1 MSRVAVVA
9 GVGPNIGAAV
19 ARRFHADG
27 FAVAMLARSDAVTD
41 PLAAELG
48 ADAISI
54 PADVTDR
61 SAVERAMERVRTEL
75 GPVEVLVLNASGGG
89 GRPVDEASVERLR
102 SIFDVRVGGSLA
114 CVRAALPDLRETD
127 GTVLFSG
134 TTFAE
139 PPVTEQIE
147 WGAVAP
153 AARGLAVSLD
163 AALDDVAVTYVRI
176 GSAVRPAESSAE
188 GERANDRT
196 AIDAADLAAEYR
208 RLADRP
214 GLATRELDLR

>member
-1 MSRVAVVA
+1 MSRVVVVA

-27 FAVAMLARSDAVTD
+27 FAVAMLARSDDVTD

-48 ADAISI
+48 SDAISV

-114 CVRAALPDLRETD
+114 CVRAALPDLRETE

-153 AARGLAVSLD
+153 AARGLAASLD

-188 GERANDRT
+188 GERAGDRT

>member
-1 MSRVAVVA
+1 MSRVVVVA

-27 FAVAMLARSDAVTD
+27 FAVAMLARSDDVTD

-48 ADAISI
+48 ADAISV

-114 CVRAALPDLRETD
+114 CVRAALPDLRETE

-153 AARGLAVSLD
+153 AARGLAASLD

-176 GSAVRPAESSAE
+176 GSAVRPAEGSKDAE
-188 GERANDRT
+188 QASDRT

-214 GLATRELDLR
+214 GVATRELDLR

>member
-1 MSRVAVVA
+1 MSRVVVVA

-27 FAVAMLARSDAVTD
+27 FAVAMLARSDDVTD

-48 ADAISI
+48 ADAISV

-114 CVRAALPDLRETD
+114 CVRAALPDLRETE

-176 GSAVRPAESSAE
+176 GSAVRPAEGSAE
-188 GERANDRT
+188 GERASDRT